1 MPNEGN
7 LRIISK
13 KQLDNEIKKLQKDRD
28 KIIAELNEVQDI
40 LKMIQETGV
49 VKIEDPRF
57 KGIPE
62 K

>member
-1 MPNEGN
+1 MDVEVN
-7 LRIISK
+7 RIPRF
-13 KQLDNEIKKLQKDRD
+13 QLYNP
-28 KIIAELNEVQDI
+28 LNCYEVQDI

-49 VKIEDPRF
+49 VKIEDPKF